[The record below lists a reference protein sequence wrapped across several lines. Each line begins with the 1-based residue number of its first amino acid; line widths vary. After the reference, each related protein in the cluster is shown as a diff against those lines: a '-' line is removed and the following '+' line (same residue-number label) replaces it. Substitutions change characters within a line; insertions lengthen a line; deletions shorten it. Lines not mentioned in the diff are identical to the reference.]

1 MHANVRLIF
10 PNVYN
15 LAMFEDRKATSQTIN
30 LKLLFKM
37 VIVQSNPS
45 RGIQKLFLIGRHA
58 SILFKTRFWK
68 QLG

>member
-1 MHANVRLIF
+1 MV
-10 PNVYN
+10 
-15 LAMFEDRKATSQTIN
+15 N

-37 VIVQSNPS
+37 ITVQSNLN
-45 RGIQKLFLIGRHA
+45 RGIQKLFLNGRHA